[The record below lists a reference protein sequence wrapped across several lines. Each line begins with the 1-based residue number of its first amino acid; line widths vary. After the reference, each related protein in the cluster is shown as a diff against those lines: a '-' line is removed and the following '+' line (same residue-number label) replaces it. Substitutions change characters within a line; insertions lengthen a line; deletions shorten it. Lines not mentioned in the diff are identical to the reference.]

1 MGRAYGGYA
10 ALSFIAAA
18 QFGNPLFGH
27 TQFRSD
33 VYAIHDFLTTQGD
46 PCEVL
51 LHMQLTKCLQCIIRE
66 LFSLRNVK

>member
-33 VYAIHDFLTTQGD
+33 M
-46 PCEVL
+46 C
-51 LHMQLTKCLQCIIRE
+51 MQYTI
-66 LFSLRNVK
+66 F